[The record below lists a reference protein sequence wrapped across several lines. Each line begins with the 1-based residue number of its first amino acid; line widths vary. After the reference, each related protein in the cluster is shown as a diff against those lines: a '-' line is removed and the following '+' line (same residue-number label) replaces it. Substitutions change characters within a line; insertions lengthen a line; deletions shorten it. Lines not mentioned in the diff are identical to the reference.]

1 MAHYNP
7 NAICY
12 TLYETTNLVALFTSN
27 VFQLTFTESEQ
38 FHGVK
43 SAVEIRKDIY
53 MRYICSKMVTYTHK
67 ICLLTMCFFADM
79 VYQFQHLNTNTIRSC
94 SIF

>member
-7 NAICY
+7 NAISY
-12 TLYETTNLVALFTSN
+12 TLYETTNLVVLFTWN
-27 VFQLTFTESEQ
+27 AFQLTFTESEQ

-53 MRYICSKMVTYTHK
+53 EIYMLKNGHTHK
-67 ICLLTMCFFADM
+67 ICLLTMFFL
-79 VYQFQHLNTNTIRSC
+79 QIWSTNFNI
-94 SIF
+94 